1 MTVKE
6 KKKESQRPPH
16 WFKIDEIIIEG
27 TQTCADLS
35 MLCVRIYIYV
45 KCVCVMS
52 EQNKYY
58 KYQGKKTYTVVAS
71 LALAEDLIVGL
82 ARMSSASIGI
92 QNGLVSKWKWKWK

>member
-1 MTVKE
+1 M
-6 KKKESQRPPH
+6 
-16 WFKIDEIIIEG
+16 G
-27 TQTCADLS
+27 
-35 MLCVRIYIYV
+35 
-45 KCVCVMS
+45 

-92 QNGLVSKWKWKWK
+92 QNGLVPK